1 MNQYFKQNLKLKI
14 LCWQYEEPRCGGLSQ
29 DRGHY
34 HPGNQSIHPFYS
46 IGSWPGLIIAA
57 FLFKFF
63 FMICFFYTC
72 ISGKREWWRNNKK
85 VYMVITIL
93 SAAGKKGILKLVD
106 LASLQYDN
114 QVLWFFGYTQF
125 DSYILLMN
133 FF

>member
-1 MNQYFKQNLKLKI
+1 
-14 LCWQYEEPRCGGLSQ
+14 
-29 DRGHY
+29 
-34 HPGNQSIHPFYS
+34 
-46 IGSWPGLIIAA
+46 
-57 FLFKFF
+57 
-63 FMICFFYTC
+63 
-72 ISGKREWWRNNKK
+72 
-85 VYMVITIL
+85 MVITIL